1 MTGLEWTLITILVV
15 LYLGMLIVLGATTLR
30 KGRPVMFV
38 VGIFFP
44 VFWIVG
50 AVMPAVPTTAEVAAM
65 RREHDRLYTL

>member
-15 LYLGMLIVLGATTLR
+15 MYLAMLIVLGAMTLR
-30 KGRPVMFV
+30 KGRPMMFV

-50 AVMPAVPTTAEVAAM
+50 AVMPAVPTAAEVAAT
-65 RREHDRLYTL
+65 RREHDQLYAR